1 MATTKKTPTVTEEPS
16 TIGET
21 EAENAFDWAKERARA
36 REERSKL
43 LVQMGKEL
51 SEPFAPEVEKVLK
64 KGGAS
69 LTYIPVSE
77 VINRLNK
84 VFGIDG
90 WSSEI
95 IKCERDQLDPDFIV
109 ACVRLT
115 AVVDSDR
122 YGTVSKDGYG
132 GQKIKRMKTGDIVDL
147 GDEFKGAVSDALKK
161 AAQQFGIG
169 LYLAR
174 SEEALSLDEAEEAA
188 ASVPQVS
195 DMYPRFKTFLDKF
208 TPEQKSDIKAF
219 WGKYS
224 GGRPTPKPHEFTD
237 SELQAL
243 VAECV
248 RIEFGGITLSEPA
261 SE

>member
-1 MATTKKTPTVTEEPS
+1 MATAKKINEVTEGAS
-16 TIGET
+16 TVVNDGDELGLY
-21 EAENAFDWAKERARA
+21 WAQERKKE
-36 REERSKL
+36 REERSQL
-43 LVQMGKEL
+43 LGQMSKEL

-77 VINRLNK
+77 VINRLNR

-95 IKCERDQLDPDFIV
+95 IRCERDQLDPEFIV

-115 AVVDSDR
+115 AVIDADR
-122 YGTVSKDGYG
+122 YKTVSKDGYG

-174 SEEALSLDEAEEAA
+174 SEEALSLDEAEVAIVSA
-188 ASVPQVS
+188 PQVS
-195 DMYPRFKTFLDKF
+195 DMYPGFKTFLDKF
-208 TPEQKSDIKAF
+208 TPEQKTEVKHF
-219 WGKYS
+219 WTRVS
-224 GGRPTPKPHEFTD
+224 GGRPTPRPHEFTD
-237 SELQAL
+237 KELQSL
-243 VAECV
+243 IAECV
-248 RIEFGGITLSEPA
+248 RIEFGGVLLDESHNG
-261 SE
+261 